1 VEVCFYKWRYTEV
14 QVLVEGRGLAPPL
27 EVCEGVEF
35 LASSEYRALQLLT
48 DLGYLSSRKMTRI
61 VVFDETY
68 KDRLLFYA
76 MHKRVEFEPTLA
88 YYTVHKV
95 PPRTDW
101 FDLFSFFHPQEDDQ
115 GVLENLSMLSTMY
128 E

>member
-1 VEVCFYKWRYTEV
+1 VVETTTSVILTGPTTSYVYHLELDE
-14 QVLVEGRGLAPPL
+14 LVDHLNFLVGSPISLTMLSYFARAERTIFVA
-27 EVCEGVEF
+27 EF
-35 LASSEYRALQLLT
+35 
-48 DLGYLSSRKMTRI
+48 I
-61 VVFDETY
+61 
-68 KDRLLFYA
+68 
-76 MHKRVEFEPTLA
+76 
-88 YYTVHKV
+88 KV